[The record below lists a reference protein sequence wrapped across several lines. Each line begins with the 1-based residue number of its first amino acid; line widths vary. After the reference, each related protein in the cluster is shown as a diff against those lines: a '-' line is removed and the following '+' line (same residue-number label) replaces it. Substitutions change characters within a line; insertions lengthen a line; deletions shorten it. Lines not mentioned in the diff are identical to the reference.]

1 MIMVMG
7 LEPGSLSLE
16 AIDLP
21 TVLLLFSLHNKFPS
35 LKLIGRKSCLLQMA
49 LKFEIATIIVVQ
61 KPAFVSTPVP
71 HWLLKP
77 LPLSIFAIVIVFNI
91 LIFFNQETVGGT
103 QKKMNH
109 FVLII
114 FFI

>member
-1 MIMVMG
+1 MG

-61 KPAFVSTPVP
+61 KPAFVPTPVP
-71 HWLLKP
+71 HWLLKS
-77 LPLSIFAIVIVFNI
+77 LSIFAIVIVFNV